1 MMDLSN
7 QRRMAAEILKCGLNR
22 VYMNPNNI
30 EDISEAVTRGDI
42 RRLVN
47 EGVIRSRQVHGIST
61 GRKKARLAQKEGGK
75 RKGHGSRK
83 GSKYARFPKKRRWIN
98 TIRPIRRTLKEY
110 REGGYISSETYRS
123 YYRHASGGLFRSVSH
138 MRSHMVAEKALIKL
152 PEKEVK

>member
-1 MMDLSN
+1 MDLKN
-7 QRRMAAEILKCGLNR
+7 QRRMAAVILKCGANR

-47 EGVIRSRQVHGIST
+47 EGVIKARQVNGIST
-61 GRKKARLAQKEGGK
+61 GRKKARMAQKESGK

-110 REGGYISSETYRS
+110 RDGGNISSETYRQ
-123 YYRHASGGLFRSVSH
+123 YYRHAGGGLFRSVSH
-138 MRSHMVAEKALIKL
+138 MKSHMNAEKAFIKL
-152 PEKEVK
+152 PEQEVK

>member
-1 MMDLSN
+1 MDLTN
-7 QRRMAAEILKCGLNR
+7 QRRMAAVILKCGENR
-22 VYMNPNNI
+22 VYLNPNNL

-47 EGVIRSRQVHGIST
+47 EGVIKARQVQGIST
-61 GRKKARLAQKEGGK
+61 GRKKARMAQKLSGK

-110 REGGYISSETYRS
+110 RDGGNISSETYRQ
-123 YYRHASGGLFRSVSH
+123 YYRHAGGGLFRSVSH
-138 MRSHMVAEKALIKL
+138 MKSHMNAEKAFIKL
-152 PEKEVK
+152 PEQGVK